1 MRRFSLEF
9 QHSVDHFMRYLR
21 FSSEDS
27 TYEKAVSECHSI
39 KESSLFT
46 EGLLLKC
53 IDLKPLFPYLH
64 FAHFSSPDYTGRT
77 GEVTQVI
84 RDCGASPNSQYGC
97 YDEVYTIQKAATSTE
112 NRLPAHRHAG
122 YIVIGFKL
130 LDDASKPQALEKTW
144 LQWSGARE
152 IYKYSPRNWNLRRIS
167 LLRHPNVYRN
177 GQPRPFAYV
186 LLCEYSSILHP
197 SNTVQALDMC
207 ERMRVRNCGH
217 VALYQVHTAYN
228 SLPQVPLIGQS
239 SPRVVKRNPM
249 LRGFS
254 QDVESTESRRQ
265 KLRPMRD
272 RSFGYMEEENFE
284 SFPGSLQKYDHYGS
298 ATINSLSPHSRSP
311 QTYVD

>member
-1 MRRFSLEF
+1 MFRNRNIPAVYIQKSEETIDYSGCSSSMSDVSVLLGFVHSDGPYTPSCSGFS
-9 QHSVDHFMRYLR
+9 

-144 LQWSGARE
+144 LQWSGAHIRIDIE
-152 IYKYSPRNWNLRRIS
+152 TVNLVR
-167 LLRHPNVYRN
+167 
-177 GQPRPFAYV
+177 
-186 LLCEYSSILHP
+186 LHMFCCV
-197 SNTVQALDMC
+197 TLDMC

-298 ATINSLSPHSRSP
+298 ATINSLSPHRRSP